1 MTEEEVN
8 KILAIL
14 KSIWPNHPVLE
25 ETATAW
31 HMAFEDVPYPL
42 AMDAV
47 KRWIKGGSQWFP
59 TPSQLLKT
67 ISVRTVAPN
76 LIPESAWIEVLEQAR
91 KVGYGRRTVFHNGE
105 SVLLPGPVF
114 SHPLIE
120 KAVESVGWKN
130 ICHSDEPTIV
140 RAQFLKTLNNFID
153 AEVERAQIGELP
165 DVIGIN
171 GSLAVSPAVIAL
183 NGGGR

>member
-1 MTEEEVN
+1 M
-8 KILAIL
+8 
-14 KSIWPNHPVLE
+14 WPNQPITDDTV
-25 ETATAW
+25 TAW
-31 HMAFEDVPYPL
+31 TWAFEDVPYPVTE
-42 AMDAV
+42 DAA
-47 KRWIKGGSQWFP
+47 KQWMRGGKPFFP
-59 TPSQLLKT
+59 APSDLRKLT
-67 ISVRTVAPN
+67 ATNAVAPN
-76 LIPESAWIEVLEQAR
+76 LIPESAWIEVTEQAR

-153 AEVERAQIGELP
+153 SEVERVQIGDLP

>member
-1 MTEEEVN
+1 VEVGARQEGTEDAA
-8 KILAIL
+8 KQWMRGGKPFFPAPSDLRKL
-14 KSIWPNHPVLE
+14 
-25 ETATAW
+25 TATNA
-31 HMAFEDVPYPL
+31 
-42 AMDAV
+42 
-47 KRWIKGGSQWFP
+47 
-59 TPSQLLKT
+59 
-67 ISVRTVAPN
+67 VAPN

-140 RAQFLKTLNNFID
+140 RAQFLKTLNNLID
-153 AEVERAQIGELP
+153 AEVERVADRRPSRCDRHQRF
-165 DVIGIN
+165 V
-171 GSLAVSPAVIAL
+171 
-183 NGGGR
+183 GRFSRGHRTE